1 MSQKNIGVV
10 AEMAK
15 TASENSKAREHESKR
30 QTAMTILM
38 DSAQYSK
45 SPQELIAYRLELEQH
60 PLGVL
65 DSLVK
70 ATKMINKNSVDRK
83 QKALE
88 LVRLRNEVAKEYAD
102 DVSYLGNIDDMSL
115 EELDRWIAHY
125 RSAKTRH
132 ATDKKQKEEDE
143 LKALKF
149 QIIGIAA
156 KECSMEELPTVLKA
170 IDDLSPQQMK
180 ELAKENP
187 ASWRTTLLKGAQVA
201 LGGVAVVN
209 PIAGVAAYGVGV
221 LVTMSEKS
229 DSEKTTDPSKG

>member
-1 MSQKNIGVV
+1 MNVAWKHYSSKPCSTCPCCCPYVVCCMTYNLWFGGTDYAKDPDHTTCDLYCSYMPFSFAPCCAPCICLLMSQKNIGVV

-15 TASENSKAREHESKR
+15 TASENSKAREHENKR

-102 DVSYLGNIDDMSL
+102 DVAYLGNIDDMSL

-132 ATDKKQKEEDE
+132 ATDKKQKEDDE
-143 LKALKF
+143 LKAKLLVLLRKSVLWKNF
-149 QIIGIAA
+149 Q
-156 KECSMEELPTVLKA
+156 
-170 IDDLSPQQMK
+170 LS
-180 ELAKENP
+180 
-187 ASWRTTLLKGAQVA
+187 
-201 LGGVAVVN
+201 
-209 PIAGVAAYGVGV
+209 
-221 LVTMSEKS
+221 
-229 DSEKTTDPSKG
+229 